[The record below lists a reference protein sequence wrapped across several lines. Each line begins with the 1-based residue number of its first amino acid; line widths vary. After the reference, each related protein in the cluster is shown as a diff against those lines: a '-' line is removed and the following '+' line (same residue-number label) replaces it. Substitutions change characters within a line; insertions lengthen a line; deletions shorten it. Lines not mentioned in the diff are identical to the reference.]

1 MFAVGEEPP
10 RLAAWAARYGEAPR
24 PSRPAVTGLGET
36 GAGPVRIA
44 FLRIGVTWMD
54 GWMDGWINK
63 NPETTKYPG
72 HYLRPFN
79 IVYMSVRLL
88 HELCRWGDIILSLSY

>member
-1 MFAVGEEPP
+1 
-10 RLAAWAARYGEAPR
+10 
-24 PSRPAVTGLGET
+24 
-36 GAGPVRIA
+36 
-44 FLRIGVTWMD
+44 MD

-88 HELCRWGDIILSLSY
+88 HELCRGVEGVKQLWGVVGNVRVQDIP